1 MTKALSKE
9 LVPDRILVNAICVG
23 LVKSGQWERQRARQ
37 ENPETVDDFY
47 AAMARE
53 RRVPLG
59 RIGEAAELGA
69 LVAFLASDQ
78 AAYITGVAINFAG
91 GLSGVA

>member
-9 LVPDRILVNAICVG
+9 LAPDRILVNAICIG
-23 LVKSGQWERQRARQ
+23 LVKSGQWERRRARQ
-37 ENPETVDDFY
+37 KNPETVDDFY

-69 LVAFLASDQ
+69 LVVSLASDQ
-78 AAYITGVAINFAG
+78 AAYITDVAINFDG